1 MFSHSINNNMT
12 VFIEFW
18 PLDPLANAG
27 SGRGGGLFFMIFKA
41 KNIRDKIRY
50 SNLSNKM
57 MISEL
62 WTTIILIIKIQYVDG
77 QAAHMTF
84 ALELAEH
91 PLPDHA
97 GSIPVYGNENGLGK
111 NLNPNG
117 TLMFQYLTS
126 KIWDWYCQETG
137 ILKMSGPFAI
147 YCAVGSFQKTMTASS
162 QMELFPHPFLQYLL
176 TMFNRC
182 FNP

>member
-62 WTTIILIIKIQYVDG
+62 
-77 QAAHMTF
+77 
-84 ALELAEH
+84 
-91 PLPDHA
+91 
-97 GSIPVYGNENGLGK
+97 
-111 NLNPNG
+111 
-117 TLMFQYLTS
+117 
-126 KIWDWYCQETG
+126 
-137 ILKMSGPFAI
+137 
-147 YCAVGSFQKTMTASS
+147 
-162 QMELFPHPFLQYLL
+162 
-176 TMFNRC
+176 
-182 FNP
+182 